1 MKFKNEIDKKFIEI
15 YSKNTNIFITF
26 IQKRKFVELIN
37 NLREG

>member
-1 MKFKNEIDKKFIEI
+1 MRFKTEIDKKFIGI
-15 YSKNTNIFITF
+15 YSKNTNIFIKF